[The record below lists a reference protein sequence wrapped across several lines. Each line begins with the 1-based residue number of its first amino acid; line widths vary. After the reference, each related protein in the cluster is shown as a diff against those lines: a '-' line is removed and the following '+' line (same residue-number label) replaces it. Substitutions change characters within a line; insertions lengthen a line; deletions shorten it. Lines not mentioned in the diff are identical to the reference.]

1 MSQPIE
7 VESIR
12 HEIARDVLLDVP
24 EPHILLRV
32 GWQAIGRSG
41 LPRTPRRPLHE
52 VLVRHD
58 RGDAEGP
65 RPRGPKVPPGGE
77 VRPWEAGSD
86 SS

>member
-12 HEIARDVLLDVP
+12 HEIARSVLRRVP
-24 EPHILLRV
+24 EPHILLRI

-52 VLVRHD
+52 VLVR
-58 RGDAEGP
+58 
-65 RPRGPKVPPGGE
+65 
-77 VRPWEAGSD
+77 
-86 SS
+86 